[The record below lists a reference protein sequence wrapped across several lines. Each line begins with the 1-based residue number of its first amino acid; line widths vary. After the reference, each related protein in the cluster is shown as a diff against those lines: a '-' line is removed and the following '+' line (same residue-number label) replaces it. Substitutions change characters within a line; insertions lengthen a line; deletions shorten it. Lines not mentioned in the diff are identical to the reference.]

1 VRAWVER
8 EGRRA
13 AASAGGQRGALSL
26 PNILVAQLW
35 HCAKISVKINRM
47 SLWKK
52 LLWIGVTILGLGA
65 IGVLALSRGEQISA
79 LWIIVAGL
87 CATAVSYRFYS
98 KWLAT
103 KVLVLNDER
112 ATPAVVRNDGKDF
125 VPTNRWMVFGHHFA
139 AIAGPGPLVGPVLAA
154 QFGFLPGTLW
164 ILIGATLG
172 GAVHDMIILF
182 ASVRRGGKT
191 LGQMVKEEI
200 GPGVG
205 ALALISVLAI
215 MTILL
220 AVLALVVVQAL
231 AKSPWG
237 VFTIAMTI
245 PIALIMGAGL
255 RSGRVSVTA
264 VTIFGVIG
272 LGFAVW
278 GGQFLAHF
286 PALEIWFR
294 HDEKWIAWA
303 IMIYGLAASILPV
316 WMLLTPRDYLSTF
329 LKLGTVA
336 ALAIAV
342 VLIHPALQ
350 MPAITKFID
359 GSGLVFAGPVFPFV
373 CITIAC
379 GAVSGFHS
387 LIASGTTPKML
398 GRESRI
404 RDIGYGAMVTEM
416 MVALMAMIA
425 ACVLQPG
432 EYFAINSKG
441 APTEVVAKVSG
452 AGFPVTEQ
460 GMNTLAHNLGESTMF
475 NRAGGAPTFAVGMA
489 HMFAG
494 ISSSPTALALWYHFA
509 IMFEA
514 LFILTTIDAGTR
526 VGRFLL
532 QDLLGNLWRPLG
544 NTRSWS
550 ANFFSSFLLVAAWGW
565 FLYQGII
572 DPLGGINTLWPL
584 FGLANQLL
592 SVIALCLATTILI
605 KMQKTK
611 YLFITLVPLVFMCI
625 VTFSAGYLKI
635 FSANPNLG
643 LLSGAQSFIEKAGSL
658 ETGKAAELVRQAA
671 VWRFDA
677 VVAASFLVLVLL
689 IVLGSANQWWQLIRG
704 TKPVVLR
711 ESEFVSI
718 DAATSGVGSEAV
730 A

>member
-1 VRAWVER
+1 
-8 EGRRA
+8 
-13 AASAGGQRGALSL
+13 
-26 PNILVAQLW
+26 
-35 HCAKISVKINRM
+35 M

-52 LLWIGVTILGLGA
+52 LLWFAVSALGLWA
-65 IGVLALSRGEQISA
+65 IVVLALSRGERISA

-87 CATAVSYRFYS
+87 CALCISYRFYS
-98 KWLAT
+98 KWLAA
-103 KVLVLNDER
+103 KVLALNDER
-112 ATPAVVRNDGKDF
+112 ATPAILQNDSKDY

-172 GAVHDMIILF
+172 GGVHDMIVLF
-182 ASVRRGGKT
+182 ASIRRGGKT

-215 MTILL
+215 MIILL

-231 AKSPWG
+231 AQSPWG
-237 VFTIAMTI
+237 VFTIATTI
-245 PIALIMGAGL
+245 PVALIMGIGL
-255 RSGRVSVTA
+255 RTGKVSVIA
-264 VTIFGVIG
+264 ITIFGLLG
-272 LGFAVW
+272 LAFGVW

-286 PALEIWFR
+286 PAIEAWFR
-294 HDEKWIAWA
+294 QDQKWLAWA

-336 ALAIAV
+336 MLAAAV
-342 VLIHPALQ
+342 VVIHPTLQ

-398 GRESRI
+398 RRESRI
-404 RDIGYGAMVTEM
+404 RTIGYGAMVTEM

-432 EYFAINSKG
+432 EYFAINTKG
-441 APTEVVAKVSG
+441 APAGVVAEVSA
-452 AGFPVTEQ
+452 AGFPVTEMEMQ
-460 GMNTLAHNLGESTMF
+460 KLAANLGESTMF

-489 HMFAG
+489 DMFSRVSA
-494 ISSSPTALALWYHFA
+494 SPAALALWYHFA

-532 QDLLGNLWRPLG
+532 QDFLGNLWRPLG

-550 ANFFSSFLLVAAWGW
+550 ANLFSSVLLVAGWGW
-565 FLYQGII
+565 FLYEGVI
-572 DPLGGINTLWPL
+572 DPLGGINSLWPL

-592 SVIALCLATTILI
+592 SVVALCLATTILI
-605 KMQKTK
+605 KMHKAK
-611 YLFITLVPLVFMCI
+611 YLFVTVLPLVFMCV
-625 VTFSAGYLKI
+625 VTFSAGYLKV
-635 FSANPNLG
+635 FSPDPRLG
-643 LLSGAQSFIEKAGSL
+643 FLSGARSLLHEAAGIADPAR
-658 ETGKAAELVRQAA
+658 AADLVRQAG

-677 VVAASFLVLVLL
+677 MVAIFFLVLVLL
-689 IVLGSANQWWQLIRG
+689 IAIGSARQWWQLLRG
-704 TKPVVLR
+704 TRRVVLH
-711 ESEFVSI
+711 ESEFVPI
-718 DAATSGVGSEAV
+718 TPAQLAQF
-730 A
+730 

>member
-1 VRAWVER
+1 MT
-8 EGRRA
+8 
-13 AASAGGQRGALSL
+13 
-26 PNILVAQLW
+26 I
-35 HCAKISVKINRM
+35 
-47 SLWKK
+47 WKK
-52 LLWIGVTILGLGA
+52 LLWIAVTVLGVA
-65 IGVLALSRGEQISA
+65 SVCVLALSRGEQISA

-87 CATAVSYRFYS
+87 CATAISYRFYS

-103 KVLVLNDER
+103 KVLVLNDQR
-112 ATPAVVRNDGKDF
+112 ATPALVQNDGKDF

-172 GAVHDMIILF
+172 GAVHDMMILF

-245 PIALIMGAGL
+245 PVAFIMGIGL
-255 RSGRVSVTA
+255 RTGKVSVTA
-264 VTIFGVIG
+264 ITIFGLLG
-272 LGFAVW
+272 LGFGVW
-278 GGQFLAHF
+278 GGQFLGHF
-286 PALEIWFR
+286 PMIEGWFR
-294 HDEKWIAWA
+294 HDDRWLAWA

-316 WMLLTPRDYLSTF
+316 WLLLTPRDYLSTF

-342 VLIHPALQ
+342 ILIHPTLQ
-350 MPAITKFID
+350 MPALTRFID

-416 MVALMAMIA
+416 MVALMAMVA
-425 ACVLQPG
+425 ACVLLPG
-432 EYFAINSKG
+432 EYFAINTKG
-441 APTEVVAKVSG
+441 TPTEVVAKVSA
-452 AGFPVTEQ
+452 AGFPVTENQ
-460 GMNTLAHNLGESTMF
+460 MSILAKNLGEDTMF

-489 HMFAG
+489 HMFARV
-494 ISSSPTALALWYHFA
+494 SSNPTALALWYHFA

-550 ANFFSSFLLVAAWGW
+550 ANFFASVLLVGAWGW
-565 FLYQGII
+565 FLYQGVV

-592 SVIALCLATTILI
+592 SVIALCLGTTLLI

-611 YLFITLVPLVFMCI
+611 YLFITLIPLAFMCV

-635 FSANPNLG
+635 FSPDARLG
-643 LLSGAQSFIEKAGSL
+643 FLSGAQSLLQQAAGMADAQK
-658 ETGKAAELVRQAA
+658 TAALVRQAG
-671 VWRFDA
+671 VWQFDA
-677 VVAASFLVLVLL
+677 VVAGSFLVLVLL
-689 IVLGSANQWWQLIRG
+689 IVLGSAAQWWQLLRG
-704 TKPVVLR
+704 TKPVVLC
-711 ESEFVSI
+711 EAEFILVTE
-718 DAATSGVGSEAV
+718 ARVTSLAS
-730 A
+730 

>member
-1 VRAWVER
+1 M
-8 EGRRA
+8 
-13 AASAGGQRGALSL
+13 SL
-26 PNILVAQLW
+26 P
-35 HCAKISVKINRM
+35 
-47 SLWKK
+47 KK
-52 LLWIGVTILGLGA
+52 LLWIAVTLLGLGA
-65 IGVLALSRGEQISA
+65 LCVLALSRGEQISA
-79 LWIIVAGL
+79 LWIVVAGF
-87 CATAVSYRFYS
+87 CAAAVSYRFYS
-98 KWLAT
+98 KWLAA
-103 KVLVLNDER
+103 KVLALNDER

-125 VPTNRWMVFGHHFA
+125 VPTSRWMVFGHHFA

-172 GAVHDMIILF
+172 GAVHDMIVLF

-191 LGQMVKEEI
+191 IGRMVKEEI
-200 GPGVG
+200 GRGVG
-205 ALALISVLAI
+205 ALALVSVLAI
-215 MTILL
+215 MIILL

-245 PIALIMGAGL
+245 PVALIMGFGL
-255 RSGRVSVTA
+255 RSGRFNVTA
-264 VTIFGVIG
+264 ITIFGMLG
-272 LGFAVW
+272 LAFGVW
-278 GGQFLAHF
+278 GGQFLGHF
-286 PALEIWFR
+286 PAIEAWFR
-294 HDEKWIAWA
+294 HDARWIAWA

-336 ALAIAV
+336 ALAVAV
-342 VLIHPALQ
+342 ILIHPVLH
-350 MPAITKFID
+350 MPALTRFID
-359 GSGLVFAGPVFPFV
+359 GTGLVFAGPVFPFV

-404 RDIGYGAMVTEM
+404 RDIGYGAMITEM

-441 APTEVVAKVSG
+441 TPAQVVATVSA
-452 AGFPVTEQ
+452 AGFPVTENE
-460 GMNTLAHNLGESTMF
+460 MATLAHHLGESTMF

-489 HMFAG
+489 HMFARF
-494 ISSSPTALALWYHFA
+494 SASPTALALWYHFA

-532 QDLLGNLWRPLG
+532 QDLLGNIWRPLG
-544 NTRSWS
+544 NTRSWT
-550 ANFFSSFLLVAAWGW
+550 ANFLASVLLVAAWGW
-565 FLYQGII
+565 FLYQGVI

-592 SVIALCLATTILI
+592 SVIALCLCTTILI
-605 KMQKTK
+605 KMQKVR
-611 YLFITLVPLVFMCI
+611 YITVTLLPLAFMCA

-635 FSANPNLG
+635 LSPEPRLG
-643 LLSGAQSFIEKAGSL
+643 FLSGARSL
-658 ETGKAAELVRQAA
+658 MQQAATLSDSHKAAELVRQAS

-677 VVAASFLVLVLL
+677 LVAASFLVLVFL
-689 IVLGSANQWWQLIRG
+689 IVAGSAIQWWQLICGR
-704 TKPVVLR
+704 KPVVLS
-711 ESEFVSI
+711 ESEFVPRTQL
-718 DAATSGVGSEAV
+718 AAAPASAMGDYLRRSGTASS
-730 A
+730 

>member
-1 VRAWVER
+1 
-8 EGRRA
+8 
-13 AASAGGQRGALSL
+13 
-26 PNILVAQLW
+26 
-35 HCAKISVKINRM
+35 M

-52 LLWIGVTILGLGA
+52 LFWIAVTLLALGA
-65 IGVLALSRGEQISA
+65 LCVLAFSRGEQISA
-79 LWIIVAGL
+79 LWIILAGL
-87 CATAVSYRFYS
+87 CAASISYRFYS
-98 KWLAT
+98 KWLAA

-164 ILIGATLG
+164 ILIGATIG
-172 GAVHDMIILF
+172 GGVHDMVVLF
-182 ASVRRGGKT
+182 SSVRRGGKT

-200 GPGVG
+200 GRGVG

-231 AKSPWG
+231 ARSPWG
-237 VFTIAMTI
+237 VFTIATTI
-245 PIALIMGAGL
+245 PVALIMGFGL
-255 RSGRVSVTA
+255 RTGKANVTA
-264 VTIFGVIG
+264 VTIFGLIG
-272 LGFAVW
+272 LAFAVW
-278 GGQFLAHF
+278 GGQFLTQF
-286 PALEIWFR
+286 PGLEAWFR

-303 IMIYGLAASILPV
+303 VMIYGLAASILPV

-336 ALAIAV
+336 ALALAV
-342 VLIHPALQ
+342 VLIHPTLQ

-432 EYFAINSKG
+432 DYFAINSKG
-441 APTEVVAKVSG
+441 TPSEVVARVSA

-460 GMNTLAHNLGESTMF
+460 GMNELARNLGESTMF

-489 HMFAG
+489 HMFARV
-494 ISSSPTALALWYHFA
+494 STSQTALALWYHFA

-514 LFILTTIDAGTR
+514 LFILTTLDAGTR

-532 QDLLGNLWRPLG
+532 QDLLGNIWRPLG
-544 NTRSWS
+544 NTQLWT
-550 ANFFSSFLLVAAWGW
+550 ANFISSVLLVAAWGW
-565 FLYQGII
+565 FLYQGVI

-592 SVIALCLATTILI
+592 AVIALCLATTVLI
-605 KMQKTK
+605 KMQKGK
-611 YLFITLVPLVFMCI
+611 YLFVTLVPLMFMCV

-635 FSANPNLG
+635 FSTDPKLG
-643 LLSGAQSFIEKAGSL
+643 FISGAQSLMEKASGV
-658 ETGKAAELVRQAA
+658 GADKAGELMRQAA

-677 VVAASFLVLVLL
+677 LVAGSFLVLVFL
-689 IVLGSANQWWQLIRG
+689 IVLGSAIQWWQLIRG
-704 TKPVVLR
+704 TKPVILR
-711 ESEFVSI
+711 ESEFVPI
-718 DAATSGVGSEAV
+718 GSVAV
-730 A
+730 

>member
-1 VRAWVER
+1 V
-8 EGRRA
+8 
-13 AASAGGQRGALSL
+13 
-26 PNILVAQLW
+26 I
-35 HCAKISVKINRM
+35 
-47 SLWKK
+47 LWKK
-52 LLWIGVTILGLGA
+52 VLWVAVTLLGLA
-65 IGVLALSRGEQISA
+65 SLAVLALSRGEQISA
-79 LWIIVAGL
+79 LWIVVAGF
-87 CATAVSYRFYS
+87 CAAAVSYRFYS

-112 ATPAVVRNDGKDF
+112 ATPAIVRNDGKDF

-172 GAVHDMIILF
+172 GAVHDMIVLF

-205 ALALISVLAI
+205 VLALISVLAI
-215 MTILL
+215 MIILL

-245 PIALIMGAGL
+245 PVALIMGFGL
-255 RSGRVSVTA
+255 RSGKVNVTA
-264 VTIFGVIG
+264 ITIFGLLG
-272 LGFAVW
+272 LAFGVW
-278 GGQFLAHF
+278 GGQFLGNF
-286 PALEIWFR
+286 PAIEALFR
-294 HDEKWIAWA
+294 HDAIWVSWA

-336 ALAIAV
+336 ALAVAV
-342 VLIHPALQ
+342 IVIHPTLQ
-350 MPAITKFID
+350 MPSLTKFID

-387 LIASGTTPKML
+387 LIASGTTPKMV

-404 RDIGYGAMVTEM
+404 RDIGYGAMITEM
-416 MVALMAMIA
+416 MVALMALIA

-432 EYFAINSKG
+432 EYFAINTKG
-441 APTEVVAKVSG
+441 TPTEVVQKVSA
-452 AGFPVTEQ
+452 AGFPVNESE
-460 GMNTLAHNLGESTMF
+460 MSILAQNLGEKTMF

-489 HMFAG
+489 HMFAKL
-494 ISSSPTALALWYHFA
+494 SANPTALALWYHFA

-532 QDLLGNLWRPLG
+532 QDLLGNVWRPLG
-544 NTRSWS
+544 NTRSWT
-550 ANFFSSFLLVAAWGW
+550 ANFFSSVLLVAAWGW
-565 FLYQGII
+565 FLYEGVV

-592 SVIALCLATTILI
+592 SVIALCLCTTILI
-605 KMQKTK
+605 KMQKTR
-611 YLFITLVPLVFMCI
+611 YLFITVVPLCFMCA

-635 FSANPNLG
+635 FSADPRLG
-643 LLSGAQSFIEKAGSL
+643 FLSGAQSLAREAIGSVDPA
-658 ETGKAAELVRQAA
+658 KAAELTRQAT
-671 VWRFDA
+671 VWQFDA
-677 VVAASFLVLVLL
+677 AVAGFFLLLVLL
-689 IVLGSANQWWQLIRG
+689 IVVGSANQWWQLIRG

-711 ESEFVSI
+711 ESEFVP
-718 DAATSGVGSEAV
+718 VGSAELAH
-730 A
+730 

>member
-1 VRAWVER
+1 M
-8 EGRRA
+8 
-13 AASAGGQRGALSL
+13 SL
-26 PNILVAQLW
+26 P
-35 HCAKISVKINRM
+35 
-47 SLWKK
+47 KK
-52 LLWIGVTILGLGA
+52 LLWIAVTVLGLVSVY
-65 IGVLALSRGEQISA
+65 VLAISRGEQVSA
-79 LWIIVAGL
+79 LWIIIAGL
-87 CATAVSYRFYS
+87 CASAISYRFYS

-103 KVLVLNDER
+103 RVLVLNDDR
-112 ATPAVVRNDGKDF
+112 ATPALVNNDGKDF

-172 GAVHDMIILF
+172 GAVHDMIIMF

-191 LGQMVKEEI
+191 LGQIVKEEI
-200 GPGVG
+200 GPSVG

-215 MTILL
+215 MIILL

-255 RSGRVSVTA
+255 RTGRASVMTMS
-264 VTIFGVIG
+264 IFGMIG
-272 LGFAVW
+272 LAAAVW
-278 GGQFLAHF
+278 GGQFLAHY
-286 PALEIWFR
+286 PAIEAWFR
-294 HDEKWIAWA
+294 HDPKWIAWA

-336 ALAIAV
+336 ALAVAV
-342 VLIHPALQ
+342 ILIHPMML
-350 MPAITKFID
+350 MPGLTKFID

-398 GRESRI
+398 ERESRI
-404 RDIGYGAMVTEM
+404 RDIGFGAMITEM
-416 MVALMAMIA
+416 MVALMALIA

-432 EYFAINSKG
+432 EYFAINAKG
-441 APTEVVAKVSG
+441 TPTEVVAKVSA
-452 AGFPVTEQ
+452 AGFPVTEEQ
-460 GMNTLAHNLGESTMF
+460 MSILAKNLGEGTMF

-489 HMFAG
+489 HMFSRV
-494 ISSSPTALALWYHFA
+494 SSNPTAMALWYHFA

-532 QDLLGNLWRPLG
+532 QDLLGNVWRPFG

-550 ANFFSSFLLVAAWGW
+550 ANFFASALLVAAWGW
-565 FLYQGII
+565 FLYQGVI

-592 SVIALCLATTILI
+592 SVIALCLGTTLLI
-605 KMQKTK
+605 KMKKTR
-611 YLFITLVPLVFMCI
+611 YIFITLAPLLFMCA

-635 FSANPNLG
+635 FSSDPRLG
-643 LLSGAQSFIEKAGSL
+643 FLSGADSLTAQANAIVDLAKAHD
-658 ETGKAAELVRQAA
+658 LVRQAN

-677 VVAASFLVLVLL
+677 VVAGSFLVLVLL
-689 IVLGSANQWWQLIRG
+689 IVLGSALQWYQLIRG
-704 TKPVVLR
+704 TRRAELH
-711 ESEFVSI
+711 ESEFVS
-718 DAATSGVGSEAV
+718 VGNIPAP
-730 A
+730 AGI

>member
-1 VRAWVER
+1 MT
-8 EGRRA
+8 
-13 AASAGGQRGALSL
+13 
-26 PNILVAQLW
+26 I
-35 HCAKISVKINRM
+35 
-47 SLWKK
+47 WKK
-52 LLWIGVTILGLGA
+52 LLWIAITLLGVA
-65 IGVLALSRGEQISA
+65 AVWVLAFSRGEQISA

-112 ATPAVVRNDGKDF
+112 ATPALVQNDGKDF

-200 GPGVG
+200 GPVIG

-237 VFTIAMTI
+237 VFTITMTI
-245 PIALIMGAGL
+245 PVAFIMGIGL
-255 RSGRVSVTA
+255 RTGKVNVSA
-264 VTIFGVIG
+264 ITIFGLIG
-272 LGFAVW
+272 LGFGVW
-278 GGQFLAHF
+278 GGQFLGHF
-286 PALEIWFR
+286 PMIESWFR
-294 HDEKWIAWA
+294 HDDRWLAWA
-303 IMIYGLAASILPV
+303 IMTYGLAASILPV
-316 WMLLTPRDYLSTF
+316 WLLLTPRDYLSTF

-336 ALAIAV
+336 ALAVAV
-342 VLIHPALQ
+342 IFIHPTLQ
-350 MPAITKFID
+350 MPALTRFID

-416 MVALMAMIA
+416 MVALMAMVA
-425 ACVLQPG
+425 ACVLLPG
-432 EYFAINSKG
+432 EYFAINTKG
-441 APTEVVAKVSG
+441 SPTEVVAKVSA
-452 AGFPVTEQ
+452 AGFPVTENQ
-460 GMNTLAHNLGESTMF
+460 MSILAHDLGEYTMF

-489 HMFAG
+489 HMFARV
-494 ISSSPTALALWYHFA
+494 SASPTALALWYHFA

-532 QDLLGNLWRPLG
+532 QDFLGQLWRPLG

-550 ANFFSSFLLVAAWGW
+550 ANLFSSVLLVSAWGW
-565 FLYQGII
+565 FLYQGVI
-572 DPLGGINTLWPL
+572 DPLGGINSLWPL

-592 SVIALCLATTILI
+592 SVIALCLGTTILI
-605 KMQKTK
+605 KMGKAR
-611 YLFITLVPLVFMCI
+611 YLWTTLVPLCFMI
-625 VTFSAGYLKI
+625 AVTFSAGYLKI
-635 FSANPNLG
+635 FSANPKIG
-643 LLSGAQSFIEKAGSL
+643 FLSGAQMLILNPATAGGNVDA
-658 ETGKAAELVRQAA
+658 TKQAA

-677 VVAASFLVLVLL
+677 LVAAVFLLLVCL
-689 IVLGSANQWWQLIRG
+689 IVAGCAREWWRLLRG
-704 TKPVVLR
+704 TKPVILH
-711 ESEFVSI
+711 ESEFVSLSQ
-718 DAATSGVGSEAV
+718 AKVATI
-730 A
+730 

>member
-1 VRAWVER
+1 MR
-8 EGRRA
+8 
-13 AASAGGQRGALSL
+13 
-26 PNILVAQLW
+26 I
-35 HCAKISVKINRM
+35 
-47 SLWKK
+47 WKK
-52 LLWIGVTILGLGA
+52 LLWIAVTLLGVAA
-65 IGVLALSRGEQISA
+65 IWVLAFSRGEQISA

-87 CATAVSYRFYS
+87 CASAVSYRFYS

-112 ATPAVVRNDGKDF
+112 ATPALVQNDGKDF

-200 GPGVG
+200 GPVVG

-237 VFTIAMTI
+237 VFTITMTI
-245 PIALIMGAGL
+245 PVAFIMGIGL
-255 RSGRVSVTA
+255 RTRKVNVSA
-264 VTIFGVIG
+264 ITIFGLIG
-272 LGFAVW
+272 LGFGVW
-278 GGQFLAHF
+278 GGQFLGHF
-286 PALEIWFR
+286 PMIESWFR
-294 HDEKWIAWA
+294 HDDRWLAWA
-303 IMIYGLAASILPV
+303 IMTYGLAASILPV
-316 WMLLTPRDYLSTF
+316 WLLLTPRDYLSTF

-336 ALAIAV
+336 ALAVAV
-342 VLIHPALQ
+342 IFIHPTLQ
-350 MPAITKFID
+350 MPALTRFID

-416 MVALMAMIA
+416 MVALMAMVA
-425 ACVLQPG
+425 ACVLLPG
-432 EYFAINSKG
+432 EYFAINTKG
-441 APTEVVAKVSG
+441 SPTEVVAKVSA
-452 AGFPVTEQ
+452 AGFPVTENQ
-460 GMNTLAHNLGESTMF
+460 MSILAHNLGEDTMF

-489 HMFAG
+489 HMFARV
-494 ISSSPTALALWYHFA
+494 SASPTALALWYHFA

-532 QDLLGNLWRPLG
+532 QDFLGQLWRPLG

-550 ANFFSSFLLVAAWGW
+550 ANLFSSVLLVSAWGW
-565 FLYQGII
+565 FLYQGVI
-572 DPLGGINTLWPL
+572 DPLGGINSLWPL

-592 SVIALCLATTILI
+592 SVIALCLGTTILI
-605 KMQKTK
+605 KMGKAR
-611 YLFITLVPLVFMCI
+611 YLWITLVPLCFMI
-625 VTFSAGYLKI
+625 AVTFSAGYLKI
-635 FSANPNLG
+635 FSANPKIG
-643 LLSGAQSFIEKAGSL
+643 FLSGAQMLILNPATAGGNVDV
-658 ETGKAAELVRQAA
+658 TKQAA

-677 VVAASFLVLVLL
+677 LVAAVFLSLVCL
-689 IVLGSANQWWQLIRG
+689 IVAGCAREWWRLLRG
-704 TKPVVLR
+704 TKPVILH
-711 ESEFVSI
+711 ESEFVSLSQ
-718 DAATSGVGSEAV
+718 AKVATS
-730 A
+730 

>member
-1 VRAWVER
+1 
-8 EGRRA
+8 
-13 AASAGGQRGALSL
+13 
-26 PNILVAQLW
+26 
-35 HCAKISVKINRM
+35 M
-47 SLWKK
+47 SWWKK
-52 LLWIGVTILGLGA
+52 LLWIAVSFLGLGA
-65 IGVLALSRGEQISA
+65 VAVLALSQGEQINA

-87 CATAVSYRFYS
+87 CAFAISYRFYS

-103 KVLVLNDER
+103 RVLLLNDER
-112 ATPAVVRNDGKDF
+112 ATPALVQNDGKDF

-172 GAVHDMIILF
+172 GGVHDMIVLF
-182 ASVRRGGKT
+182 ASVRRRGKT

-215 MTILL
+215 MIILL

-255 RSGRVSVTA
+255 RTGRFSVTWITA
-264 VTIFGVIG
+264 FGVVG
-272 LGFAVW
+272 LFFAVW
-278 GGQFLAHF
+278 GGQFLGNYPVIGA
-286 PALEIWFR
+286 WFR
-294 HDEKWIAWA
+294 HSDRWLAWA

-329 LKLGTVA
+329 MKIGTVA
-336 ALAIAV
+336 ALAVAV
-342 VLIHPALQ
+342 VLIHPVLQ
-350 MPAITKFID
+350 MPALTKFID
-359 GSGLVFAGPVFPFV
+359 GTGLVFAGPVFPFV

-398 GRESRI
+398 ERESRI
-404 RDIGYGAMVTEM
+404 RDIGYGAMITEM

-425 ACVLQPG
+425 ACVIQPG
-432 EYFAINSKG
+432 EYFAINTKG
-441 APTEVVAKVSG
+441 TPTEVVAKVSA
-452 AGFPVTEQ
+452 AGFPVTESE
-460 GMNTLAHNLGESTMF
+460 MTDLAQNLGEQTMF

-489 HMFAG
+489 HMFARV
-494 ISSSPTALALWYHFA
+494 SASPTALALWYHFA

-544 NTRSWS
+544 NTRSWV
-550 ANFFSSFLLVAAWGW
+550 ANGFASLLLVAAWGW
-565 FLYQGII
+565 FLYQGVI

-592 SVIALCLATTILI
+592 SVVALCLGTTLLI
-605 KMQKTK
+605 KMGKAR
-611 YLFITLVPLVFMCI
+611 YLYVTLVPLLFMCL
-625 VTFSAGYLKI
+625 VTFSAGYIKI
-635 FSANPNLG
+635 FSPDPNLG
-643 LLSGAQSFIEKAGSL
+643 LLASAQSAIAKSVQ
-658 ETGKAAELVRQAA
+658 AADANAAAVLVRQAA
-671 VWRFDA
+671 MYRVDIF
-677 VVAASFLVLVLL
+677 VAATFLVLVLL
-689 IVLGSANQWWQLIRG
+689 IVIGSAAEWYRLLAGR
-704 TKPVVLR
+704 KRVELH
-711 ESEFVSI
+711 EAAFVPLGEV
-718 DAATSGVGSEAV
+718 AAG
-730 A
+730 

>member
-1 VRAWVER
+1 MTIWKKVIWFAV
-8 EGRRA
+8 A
-13 AASAGGQRGALSL
+13 ALGASALA
-26 PNILVAQLW
+26 
-35 HCAKISVKINRM
+35 
-47 SLWKK
+47 
-52 LLWIGVTILGLGA
+52 
-65 IGVLALSRGEQISA
+65 VLALSRGEQISA

-87 CATAVSYRFYS
+87 CALSISYRFYS

-112 ATPAVVRNDGKDF
+112 ATPAVVQNDGKDF

-172 GAVHDMIILF
+172 GGVHDMIVLF
-182 ASVRRGGKT
+182 ASVRRRGKT

-200 GPGVG
+200 GRGVG
-205 ALALISVLAI
+205 TLALISVLAI
-215 MTILL
+215 MIILL

-231 AKSPWG
+231 ARSPWG
-237 VFTIAMTI
+237 IFTIAMTI
-245 PIALIMGAGL
+245 PVALIMGFGL
-255 RSGRVSVTA
+255 RSGKVNVTA
-264 VTIFGVIG
+264 VTIFGLFG
-272 LGFAVW
+272 LAFGVW
-278 GGQFLAHF
+278 GGQFLGHF
-286 PALEIWFR
+286 PAIEAWFR
-294 HDEKWIAWA
+294 HDAIWVAWA

-336 ALAIAV
+336 ALAVAV
-342 VLIHPALQ
+342 ILIHPTLQ

-416 MVALMAMIA
+416 MVAIMAMIA

-432 EYFAINSKG
+432 EYFAINTKG
-441 APTEVVAKVSG
+441 APSEVVAKVS
-452 AGFPVTEQ
+452 ASGFPVTEQ
-460 GMNTLAHNLGESTMF
+460 QMNALATSLGESTMF

-489 HMFAG
+489 HMFARVSAG
-494 ISSSPTALALWYHFA
+494 PTAMALWYHFA

-550 ANFFSSFLLVAAWGW
+550 ANLFSSVLLVAAWGW
-565 FLYQGII
+565 FLYQGVV
-572 DPLGGINTLWPL
+572 DPLGGINSLWPL

-592 SVIALCLATTILI
+592 SVVALCLGTTILI
-605 KMQKTK
+605 KMQKAK
-611 YLFITLVPLVFMCI
+611 YLFVTLVPLCFMCA
-625 VTFSAGYLKI
+625 VTFSAAYMKI
-635 FSANPNLG
+635 FSPDPRLG
-643 LLSGAQSFIEKAGSL
+643 FLSGAQALTRTAGTIGDAVRAAEMTRQAVIWRFNALVAFGFVALVFLIAAGSAR
-658 ETGKAAELVRQAA
+658 EW
-671 VWRFDA
+671 WR
-677 VVAASFLVLVLL
+677 LL
-689 IVLGSANQWWQLIRG
+689 SGSRRIVLH
-704 TKPVVLR
+704 
-711 ESEFVSI
+711 ESEFVPLS
-718 DAATSGVGSEAV
+718 AAQIGQP
-730 A
+730 

>member
-1 VRAWVER
+1 
-8 EGRRA
+8 
-13 AASAGGQRGALSL
+13 
-26 PNILVAQLW
+26 
-35 HCAKISVKINRM
+35 M
-47 SLWKK
+47 SF
-52 LLWIGVTILGLGA
+52 LGLGA
-65 IGVLALSRGEQISA
+65 VAVLALSQGEQINA

-87 CATAVSYRFYS
+87 CAFAISYRFYS

-103 KVLVLNDER
+103 RVLLLNDER
-112 ATPAVVRNDGKDF
+112 ATPALVQNDGKDF

-172 GAVHDMIILF
+172 GGVHDMIVLF
-182 ASVRRGGKT
+182 ASVRRRGKT

-215 MTILL
+215 MIILL

-255 RSGRVSVTA
+255 RTGRFSVTWITA
-264 VTIFGVIG
+264 FGVVG
-272 LGFAVW
+272 LFFAVW
-278 GGQFLAHF
+278 GGQFLGNYPVIGA
-286 PALEIWFR
+286 WFR
-294 HDEKWIAWA
+294 HSDRWLAWA

-329 LKLGTVA
+329 MKIGTVA
-336 ALAIAV
+336 ALAVAV
-342 VLIHPALQ
+342 VLIHPVLQ
-350 MPAITKFID
+350 MPALTKFID
-359 GSGLVFAGPVFPFV
+359 GTGLVFAGPVFPFV

-398 GRESRI
+398 ERESRI
-404 RDIGYGAMVTEM
+404 RDIGYGAMITEM

-425 ACVLQPG
+425 ACVIQPG
-432 EYFAINSKG
+432 EYFAINTKG
-441 APTEVVAKVSG
+441 TPTEVVAKVSA
-452 AGFPVTEQ
+452 AGFPVTESE
-460 GMNTLAHNLGESTMF
+460 MTDLAQNLGEQTMF

-489 HMFAG
+489 HMFARV
-494 ISSSPTALALWYHFA
+494 SASPTALALWYHFA

-544 NTRSWS
+544 NTRSWV
-550 ANFFSSFLLVAAWGW
+550 ANGFASLLLVAAWGW
-565 FLYQGII
+565 FLYQGVI

-592 SVIALCLATTILI
+592 SVVALCLGTTLLI
-605 KMQKTK
+605 KMGKAR
-611 YLFITLVPLVFMCI
+611 YLYVTLVPLLFMCL
-625 VTFSAGYLKI
+625 VTFSAGYIKI
-635 FSANPNLG
+635 FSPDPNLG
-643 LLSGAQSFIEKAGSL
+643 LLASARSAIAQSVQ
-658 ETGKAAELVRQAA
+658 AADANAAALLVRQAA
-671 VWRFDA
+671 MYRVDIF
-677 VVAASFLVLVLL
+677 VAATFLVLVLL
-689 IVLGSANQWWQLIRG
+689 IVIGSAAEWYRLLAGR
-704 TKPVVLR
+704 KRVELH
-711 ESEFVSI
+711 EAAFVPLGEV
-718 DAATSGVGSEAV
+718 AAG
-730 A
+730 

>member
-1 VRAWVER
+1 LRWV
-8 EGRRA
+8 A
-13 AASAGGQRGALSL
+13 
-26 PNILVAQLW
+26 
-35 HCAKISVKINRM
+35 
-47 SLWKK
+47 
-52 LLWIGVTILGLGA
+52 VTLLGLA
-65 IGVLALSRGEQISA
+65 SLAVLALSRGEQISA
-79 LWIIVAGL
+79 LWIVSAGF
-87 CATAVSYRFYS
+87 CAAAISYRFYS
-98 KWLAT
+98 KWIAT
-103 KVLVLNDER
+103 KILVLNDER
-112 ATPAVVRNDGKDF
+112 ATPAVVKNDGKDF

-172 GAVHDMIILF
+172 GAVHDMIMLF

-200 GPGVG
+200 APGVG
-205 ALALISVLAI
+205 VLALISVLAI
-215 MTILL
+215 MIILL

-245 PIALIMGAGL
+245 PTALIMGFGL
-255 RSGRVSVTA
+255 RSGKFNVT
-264 VTIFGVIG
+264 VITIIGLIG
-272 LGFAVW
+272 LGLGVW
-278 GGQFLAHF
+278 GGQFLANF
-286 PALEIWFR
+286 PAIEAWFR
-294 HDEKWIAWA
+294 HDATWIAWA

-336 ALAIAV
+336 ALAVAV
-342 VLIHPALQ
+342 ILIHPTLQ
-350 MPAITKFID
+350 MPSLTKFID
-359 GSGLVFAGPVFPFV
+359 GSGLIFAGPVFPFV

-398 GRESRI
+398 GRESRV
-404 RDIGYGAMVTEM
+404 RDIGYGAMITEM
-416 MVALMAMIA
+416 MVALMALIA

-432 EYFAINSKG
+432 QYFAINMKG
-441 APTEVVAKVSG
+441 TPTEVVQKVSA
-452 AGFPVTEQ
+452 AGFPVTEDE
-460 GMNTLAHNLGESTMF
+460 TSILAKDLGEQTMY

-489 HMFAG
+489 HMFARVTA
-494 ISSSPTALALWYHFA
+494 SPTALALWYHFA

-532 QDLLGNLWRPLG
+532 QDLLGNVWRPLG

-550 ANFFSSFLLVAAWGW
+550 ANLLASLVLVAAWGW
-565 FLYQGII
+565 FLYQGVV

-592 SVIALCLATTILI
+592 SVIALCLCTTILI
-605 KMQKTK
+605 KMQKTR
-611 YLFITLVPLVFMCI
+611 YLFITLAPLCFMCA

-635 FSANPNLG
+635 FSADPKLG
-643 LLSGAQSFIEKAGSL
+643 FLSGAQSLAAQASSDPA
-658 ETGKAAELVRQAA
+658 KAAELTRQAA
-671 VWRFDA
+671 VWQFDA
-677 VVAASFLVLVLL
+677 IVAGFFMLFVFL
-689 IVLGSANQWWQLIRG
+689 IVVGSAAQWWQLIRG

-711 ESEFVSI
+711 ESEFVPVTQVPT
-718 DAATSGVGSEAV
+718 ATA
-730 A
+730 

>member
-1 VRAWVER
+1 MGV
-8 EGRRA
+8 
-13 AASAGGQRGALSL
+13 
-26 PNILVAQLW
+26 
-35 HCAKISVKINRM
+35 
-47 SLWKK
+47 WKK
-52 LLWIGVTILGLGA
+52 LLWFAVAALGTWA
-65 IGVLALSRGEQISA
+65 VAVLAISRKEHISA

-87 CATAVSYRFYS
+87 CALSISYRFYS
-98 KWLAT
+98 KWLAA

-112 ATPAVVRNDGKDF
+112 ATPAVLQNDSKDF

-172 GAVHDMIILF
+172 GGVHDMIILF

-200 GPGVG
+200 GRGVG
-205 ALALISVLAI
+205 ALALVSVLAI
-215 MTILL
+215 MIILL

-231 AKSPWG
+231 AESPWG

-245 PIALIMGAGL
+245 PVALIMGIGL
-255 RSGRVSVTA
+255 RTGKVSVMA
-264 VTIFGVIG
+264 VTIFGLLG
-272 LGFAVW
+272 LAFGVW

-286 PALEIWFR
+286 PAIEAWFR
-294 HDEKWIAWA
+294 HDQKWLAWA

-336 ALAIAV
+336 MLAAAV
-342 VLIHPALQ
+342 VLINPTLQ

-398 GRESRI
+398 KRESRI
-404 RDIGYGAMVTEM
+404 RSIGYGAMVTEM

-425 ACVLQPG
+425 ACVLLPG
-432 EYFAINSKG
+432 EYFAINMKG
-441 APTEVVAKVSG
+441 APTEVVAKISA
-452 AGFPVTEQ
+452 AGFPVTEAQ
-460 GMNTLAHNLGESTMF
+460 MQKLATNLGESTMF

-489 HMFAG
+489 DMFARVSAG
-494 ISSSPTALALWYHFA
+494 PTALAVWYHFA

-532 QDLLGNLWRPLG
+532 QDFLGNLWRPLG

-550 ANFFSSFLLVAAWGW
+550 ANFLSSVLLVSAWGW
-565 FLYQGII
+565 FLYEGVI
-572 DPLGGINTLWPL
+572 DPLGGINSLWPL

-592 SVIALCLATTILI
+592 SVVALCLGTTLLI
-605 KMQKTK
+605 KMHKAK
-611 YLFITLVPLVFMCI
+611 YLFVTLAPLCFMCA
-625 VTFSAGYLKI
+625 VTFSAGYLKV
-635 FSANPNLG
+635 FSADPRIG
-643 LLSGAQSFIEKAGSL
+643 FLSGARALSRDSAEIADPAKA
-658 ETGKAAELVRQAA
+658 TELVRQAG

-677 VVAASFLVLVLL
+677 LVAVFFLVLVLL
-689 IVLGSANQWWQLIRG
+689 IVLGSARQWWQLLRG
-704 TKPVVLR
+704 TKRVVLH
-711 ESEFVSI
+711 ESEFVSLARAEVAI
-718 DAATSGVGSEAV
+718 GS
-730 A
+730 